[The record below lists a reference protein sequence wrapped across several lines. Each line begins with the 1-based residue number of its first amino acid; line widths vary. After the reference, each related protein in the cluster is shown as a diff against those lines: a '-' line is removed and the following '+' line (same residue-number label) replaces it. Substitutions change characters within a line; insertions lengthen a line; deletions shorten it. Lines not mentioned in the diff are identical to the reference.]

1 MFVGQAHVASLAAIR
16 TIIHAIYA
24 HANVELSL
32 AEAAVLNAGTLHFRL
47 LTLRAECYHVQAS
60 SKLRFALGLILGHA
74 CAADKRHLAAFLDN

>member
-1 MFVGQAHVASLAAIR
+1 MFIGKAHVASLAAIR

-32 AEAAVLNAGTLHFRL
+32 AETAVLFAGTLVFRL

-60 SKLRFALGLILGHA
+60 RKLRFSLG
-74 CAADKRHLAAFLDN
+74 